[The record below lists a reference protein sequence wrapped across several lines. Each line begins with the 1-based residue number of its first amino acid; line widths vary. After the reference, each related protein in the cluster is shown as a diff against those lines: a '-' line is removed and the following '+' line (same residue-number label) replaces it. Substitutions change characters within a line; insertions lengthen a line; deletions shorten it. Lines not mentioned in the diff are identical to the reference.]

1 MLWDQMNPLADI
13 PATCLLHSST
23 EQAYTNEC
31 NHIAKGHDNKV
42 DIPYAVSGQELHRY
56 FGSSFLTTGKGN
68 FNLANSNLR
77 PVEPSCAA

>member
-1 MLWDQMNPLADI
+1 MLYPTSQEFGFGEIWEDV
-13 PATCLLHSST
+13 
-23 EQAYTNEC
+23 
-31 NHIAKGHDNKV
+31 GHDNKV